1 MTIRNRNLA
10 LALAI
15 AVSLAGAPA
24 LAAEGTSAVNNAR
37 MESQIWTTYALS
49 PYLRANDLKVTVA
62 DGTATL
68 TGTVEDDVNKD
79 LAEQIALGVE
89 GVDEVD
95 NNIAVQADYQPMS
108 GTEFHRYGSKVDDAS
123 TSAAIRAKLS
133 WSQRDAR
140 GPSEV
145 SIVDGKV
152 TLKGE
157 AASTQDKQSLTRLA
171 LNTHGVRSVD
181 NQMVVVDGA
190 AESDKGASTVA
201 KTLADSWIT
210 AKVKSTFMYS
220 SNVDSSDITVS
231 TQGGVVTLDGRL
243 GSGAEHALAIEFAQN
258 VRGVKRVD
266 SSKLTFATQ
275 DDVASAARR

>member
-1 MTIRNRNLA
+1 MTIGNRNLA

-62 DGTATL
+62 DGKATL

-79 LAEQIALGVE
+79 LAEQIALGVK

-95 NNIAVQADYQPMS
+95 NKIAVQADYQPMS
-108 GTEFHRYGSKVDDAS
+108 GAEVRRYGSKVDDAS

-145 SIVDGKV
+145 SIVGGKV

-181 NQMVVVDGA
+181 NQMVVVDDA
-190 AESDKGASTVA
+190 AKSDKGASTVA

-220 SNVDSSDITVS
+220 SNVNSSDITVS
-231 TQGGVVTLDGRL
+231 THGGVVTLGGRL

-275 DDVASAARR
+275 DDVASTARR